1 MTVSPQATGPEP
13 PRPVPVPDDRSAPFW
28 RAAADHALVVAR
40 CSRCGGWT
48 HPPEVVCPH
57 CRSTDPDY
65 TFEPVSGRGAV
76 RSWTVMRQSALSGF
90 AADLP
95 FVLVDVELAE
105 QPELRLIGRL
115 LDGVHAP
122 LRLGAPV
129 TVAFEDL
136 PDGMAVPAFVLDAE
150 S

>member
-1 MTVSPQATGPEP
+1 MRWSWP
-13 PRPVPVPDDRSAPFW
+13 
-28 RAAADHALVVAR
+28 AA
-40 CSRCGGWT
+40 
-48 HPPEVVCPH
+48 
-57 CRSTDPDY
+57 
-65 TFEPVSGRGAV
+65 RGAV
-76 RSWTVMRQSALSGF
+76 GGRIRPRSSAQSALSGF